1 MLASATAGKC
11 EPMHRTHGF
20 KYWNKSMSTAALDS
34 AARATA
40 PLKRNWFYWLTAM
53 LIRLFSRPYFRV
65 SIRGAANVPPTG
77 PLLMICNHVSNLDPP
92 LVGAYSPRECHALA
106 KEELFRAPIVR
117 WLVPRLNTHPI
128 HRAGIDR
135 AALRECERVVQGGAV
150 LLVFPEGTRSPDGN
164 LQEAK
169 AGAAMIALHT
179 HAPILPVYIEGTFAA
194 MGRGKSWPRP
204 SKITITFGEVFHIEN
219 LASPGTTRHQLHEI
233 LAKEMMKQIA
243 QVKSEGSMER
253 QK

>member
-1 MLASATAGKC
+1 ML
-11 EPMHRTHGF
+11 RTRGF
-20 KYWNKSMSTAALDS
+20 NYWSKSMSTAALDTS
-34 AARATA
+34 AAPAAPAA
-40 PLKRNWFYWLTAM
+40 PLQRNWFYWLTAL

-65 SIRGAANVPPTG
+65 SVRGAANVPPTG
-77 PLLMICNHVSNLDPP
+77 PLLMICNHASNLDPP
-92 LVGAYSPRECHALA
+92 LIGAFSPRECHALA

-135 AALRECERVVQGGAV
+135 AALRECERVVQRGAV
-150 LLVFPEGTRSPDGN
+150 LLVFPEGTRSPDGS

-179 HAPILPVYIEGTFAA
+179 HAPILPAYIEGTFAA

-204 SKITITFGEVFHIEN
+204 LKITITFGEVFHIDG
-219 LASPGTTRHQLHEI
+219 LAPPGTTRHQLHEI
-233 LAKEMMKQIA
+233 LAREMMRQIEITREKA
-243 QVKSEGSMER
+243 VLKGR
-253 QK
+253 RNNKP